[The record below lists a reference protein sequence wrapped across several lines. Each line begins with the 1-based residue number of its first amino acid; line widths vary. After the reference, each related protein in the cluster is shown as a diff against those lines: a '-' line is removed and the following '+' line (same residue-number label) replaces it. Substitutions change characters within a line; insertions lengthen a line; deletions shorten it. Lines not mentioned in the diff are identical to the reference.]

1 MTNVRELYDDSTHL
15 LVCLCKK
22 TSYKAKC
29 GVVCHFCGGV
39 LGGLFII
46 ACVVPRTFRLWVV
59 ECANV
64 YIVRKCAI
72 LRILMYGVCVRILL

>member
-1 MTNVRELYDDSTHL
+1 MCENFMMIQHTYLFVYVT
-15 LVCLCKK
+15 KK

-72 LRILMYGVCVRILL
+72 LRILMYGVCVRALL